1 MATEIQ
7 EPPVFRRGSESL
19 VRATPQAGQ
28 KVNEFLAKQSFPNG
42 ALRVAI
48 VGGGCSGLSYKLDIV
63 DAPRKGDIL
72 VETAGARVL
81 VDAKSALF
89 LSGSDLDYSTA
100 LINGGFKIK
109 NPNATASCSCGE
121 SFSV

>member
-1 MATEIQ
+1 MNLTTE

-19 VRATPQAGQ
+19 VRATTLAGE
-28 KVNEFLAKQSFPNG
+28 KVNEFAAKQGFSEG
-42 ALRVAI
+42 ALRVSI
-48 VGGGCSGLSYKLDIV
+48 VGGGCSGLSYKLDLV
-63 DAPRKGDIL
+63 GAPRKSDIL
-72 VETAGARVL
+72 VETAGARVV
-81 VDAKSALF
+81 VDVKSALF
-89 LSGSDLDYSTA
+89 LSGSELDYSSA